1 MSKSPDYRR
10 RRKISSAAAEVTGI
24 VVGLTKRLRA
34 TRSRWRIIDNLMT
47 IARVLDE
54 AGLYSSSP
62 KAADWIR
69 AVDVRDDRQMEA
81 ALERLVSALT
91 ALRATFKKEDDRRL
105 YADIAI
111 SYTWDAEEKT
121 GDFPWLEP

>member
-1 MSKSPDYRR
+1 MSKSQDYRR
-10 RRKISSAAAEVTGI
+10 RRKISSAAAEVTGM

-34 TRSRWRIIDNLMT
+34 TRSRWRIVDNLLI

-54 AGLYSSSP
+54 AGPYSPSP
-62 KAADWIR
+62 KAADWTR
-69 AVDVRDDRQMEA
+69 AVAVRDDRQIEA

-105 YADIAI
+105 YADTAI
-111 SYTWDAEEKT
+111 SYTWDAEEKI